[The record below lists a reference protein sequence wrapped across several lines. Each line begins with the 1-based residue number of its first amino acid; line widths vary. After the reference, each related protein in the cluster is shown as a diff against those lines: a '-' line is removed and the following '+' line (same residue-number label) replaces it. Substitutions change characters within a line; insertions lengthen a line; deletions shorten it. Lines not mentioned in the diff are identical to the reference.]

1 MAHKYQISVV
11 QQELVTYLDQAVKDT
26 ETTTE
31 RLLQALHVA
40 HQLDLTDLNK
50 QCLELVKQRIEQ
62 VRGH

>member
-11 QQELVTYLDQAVKDT
+11 QQELVTYLDQAVKD
-26 ETTTE
+26 TE